1 MSQLCWVVYF
11 WPHRAGAVVTQP
23 VCQASHCDSYSHI
36 FLDNEKLSAYRQ
48 ERTLLA
54 APIVV
59 FHATLL
65 KFFVRM
71 QPKKSRARKRKLRA
85 TDKGPSTHR
94 SRRQSTR
101 NSTLVS
107 QASVAVAAATEP
119 SIQPNVQLNVHLSVQ
134 PNVHSSPLDNLQRLY
149 QPSPRQRDQTQ
160 PLTICFVAEP
170 REKLCQSAPQL
181 PAGSASTLVE
191 GAIAVAHSRI
201 AGAPQLL
208 PTNISITQCSDPSQ
222 VFLLAGLLID
232 SQISAKIKEK
242 IWNEEFVDFGSL
254 LSNPG
259 QDKYQISVQN
269 STAGNP
275 ASFCPEPVAQP
286 T

>member
-1 MSQLCWVVYF
+1 MLECNQKSLEQGSANCERRTKD
-11 WPHRAGAVVTQP
+11 HQP
-23 VCQASHCDSYSHI
+23 
-36 FLDNEKLSAYRQ
+36 
-48 ERTLLA
+48 TA
-54 APIVV
+54 AD
-59 FHATLL
+59 ANQT
-65 KFFVRM
+65 
-71 QPKKSRARKRKLRA
+71 S
-85 TDKGPSTHR
+85 
-94 SRRQSTR
+94 
-101 NSTLVS
+101 
-107 QASVAVAAATEP
+107 
-119 SIQPNVQLNVHLSVQ
+119 Q
-134 PNVHSSPLDNLQRLY
+134 PNVHSSLLDNLQRLY

-222 VFLLAGLLID
+222 VFLLAGLPID
-232 SQISAKIKEK
+232 SQISLKIKKK

-275 ASFCPEPVAQP
+275 ASFCLEPVVRPKKIISIDVWQEAFHIFVGVYMQRNPHEAPSLMKYGQIIRDLAIRGQNWHFYDKNFCHLHQTQASLVPWVQYSQNYGCILNILLGPYSLP
-286 T
+286 TR